1 MDRRVFLSA
10 AAVVAAGG
18 VLFRVRPG
26 RGGGPGPMAASAQE
40 ADAVIADMALGADD
54 APVTMIEYASLT
66 CPHCAN
72 FHKTVLPMLKA
83 DYIDS
88 GKVRLIHRE
97 VYFDRFGLWAAIVA
111 RCGGEA
117 KYFGIVDI
125 LYEEQ
130 REWLDADTPAGVA
143 DNLRVIGKR
152 AGIPDETLTACLND
166 AGRAETMVALFRE
179 QIERD
184 GIRATPSFV
193 IDGQKYQNVGYD
205 EMRVILDE
213 RLEDG

>member
-1 MDRRVFLSA
+1 MSA
-10 AAVVAAGG
+10 ATAVAVGG
-18 VLFRVRPG
+18 ICFFHFGPG
-26 RGGGPGPMAASAQE
+26 RSNGPGLMAASAQE
-40 ADAVIADMALGADD
+40 ADTAIADMALGAAD
-54 APVTMIEYASLT
+54 APLTMIEYASLT

-72 FHKTVLPMLKA
+72 FHKGIFPMLKA
-83 DYIDS
+83 DYIDT

-130 REWLDADTPAGVA
+130 REWLDANTPAGVA

-152 AGIPDETLTACLND
+152 AGIPEDRLNACLND
-166 AGRAETMVALFRE
+166 AGRAETMVANFRE
-179 QIERD
+179 QIDRD
-184 GIRATPSFV
+184 GIRSTPSFI
-193 IDGQKYQNVGYD
+193 IDGQKYGNISYD
-205 EMRVILDE
+205 DMRGILDE
-213 RLEDG
+213 RLEGG

>member
-1 MDRRVFLSA
+1 
-10 AAVVAAGG
+10 
-18 VLFRVRPG
+18 
-26 RGGGPGPMAASAQE
+26 MAASAQE